1 MQKNATTNLGSGLV
15 NGFGPRV
22 AARVVRRRFRNNVC
36 RVAPRLSP
44 EQFSNASAQSDC
56 MSQWRSHFRDAAP
69 LHAADFD
76 ASHFRRVQRAWRRI
90 RATRDVHFADP
101 NLDDVPFTL
110 PELKA
115 ALQHCILDKTPGV
128 DKIPYRALCLDIP
141 WWQEAI
147 LQFLDLCRSYG
158 CVPSMWKLGIVV
170 HMAGTLN
177 ASDRDEYR
185 PITLASCFA
194 KTLEKNILSRIKPA
208 IDPQLDSFQAGFRWG
223 TDVQA

>member
-1 MQKNATTNLGSGLV
+1 MWLLALC
-15 NGFGPRV
+15 
-22 AARVVRRRFRNNVC
+22 AA
-36 RVAPRLSP
+36 
-44 EQFSNASAQSDC
+44 AS

-76 ASHFRRVQRAWRRI
+76 ASHFRRVQRRLRRI

-115 ALQHCILDKTPGV
+115 ALQHCALDKTPGV
-128 DKIPYRALCLDIP
+128 DKIPYTALCLDIP

-158 CVPSMWKLGIVV
+158 CVPSMWKHGIVV
-170 HMAGTLN
+170 PMAKKLN

-185 PITLASCFA
+185 PITFTSCFA
-194 KTLEKNILSRIKPA
+194 KTFQTIILNRIKPV
-208 IDPQLDSFQAGFRWG
+208 IDPHS
-223 TDVQA
+223 